1 MDSPE
6 KIGSRRFTGFIP
18 AMLAPTINADSDGRT
33 HILTALQAER
43 WRLFESSVCRGTS
56 VTKIK
61 KGAGASPLRQLTPQ
75 NQNTVEVVFRPP
87 REANIFI
94 CRSRVQV
101 GCQPPGYPQFEFIRL
116 KRWELAKGNH
126 LGTRGEHLNPTK
138 SHRWHRPALHSLG
151 EEADARNH
159 VT

>member
-1 MDSPE
+1 M
-6 KIGSRRFTGFIP
+6 P
-18 AMLAPTINADSDGRT
+18 ASATAHSDGRT
-33 HILTALQAER
+33 HILTALHAER
-43 WRLFESSVCRGTS
+43 WRLFESGVCSRDGRHEN
-56 VTKIK
+56 K

-101 GCQPPGYPQFEFIRL
+101 GCQPTGNPRQEFIRL
-116 KRWELAKGNH
+116 KQWELAKGNY
-126 LGTRGEHLNPTK
+126 LGTPREHANPTK
-138 SHRWHRPALHSLG
+138 SHRCQRPALHSLG

-159 VT
+159 VNETPASSSNRRANRRRD